1 MEIDKIKI
9 AAQNDLKERISE
21 LKKLKRLSEVRNG
34 FSNLIDNTSH
44 LTRNKLSVNV
54 GIYND
59 EISIKPT
66 NLATVVF
73 LEEGILIKEKIV
85 DVGKIKINDINYFFE
100 TPSKFG
106 KVGDI
111 RKRLN
116 RNVESVTVKLKDGK
130 TYQLDKLF
138 LKREVLFYKK
148 PEKFFWLKDPETEE
162 FSVHNEKS
170 FVSKKINLA

>member
-85 DVGKIKINDINYFFE
+85 DVGKIKI
-100 TPSKFG
+100 
-106 KVGDI
+106 V
-111 RKRLN
+111 
-116 RNVESVTVKLKDGK
+116 
-130 TYQLDKLF
+130 
-138 LKREVLFYKK
+138 YKK
-148 PEKFFWLKDPETEE
+148 DNLLYFKSSIEITKNSPTQVTFEKKDKDETWFNNNCSNENLLKILGR
-162 FSVHNEKS
+162 EKD
-170 FVSKKINLA
+170 IITGRG